1 MLQTLSSDLNH
12 HSGGTHFISE
22 QGQNL
27 NLTYWLDILKR
38 RFFLFLGVF
47 GLFSVIGLYVTAIQR
62 PLYLSEGKILVQS
75 PEVDPDIMTP
85 AVTATVSERAQ
96 LIQHRV
102 MTRDNLLLIANK
114 FKLFPGISDASGIVD
129 LMRKRTQFKPLPV
142 EVDGQLR
149 PNSRAVAFTVGFEYE
164 IPEISIRVANELI
177 RLVVSG
183 DENSRSGRA
192 AEMVRLQAG
201 QAKDIEDQLES
212 KKLQISEIA
221 RRPRSAVSEIPD
233 EQKTELA
240 ALAALKV
247 ELAQKAAIYSDA
259 HPVVVALRRK
269 IAMMEKNL
277 TQASRLP
284 AQVQSSSPDDDIEAL
299 KRQQQLLEKQLA
311 EANGKLASARFREKL
326 DLEQRDRMQ
335 IVEAPS
341 LPEKPVKSKK
351 IVMVGLVLV
360 VSLALGLGI
369 AIGPELL
376 KGSITTRQQLIGVV
390 DSSIIVCV
398 PYISTPMDTVRTKLK
413 ILFAITSVVIVS
425 VALATLVAAIAL
437 NWPIDFFHSA
447 SSGS

>member
-1 MLQTLSSDLNH
+1 
-12 HSGGTHFISE
+12 
-22 QGQNL
+22 
-27 NLTYWLDILKR
+27 
-38 RFFLFLGVF
+38 
-47 GLFSVIGLYVTAIQR
+47 
-62 PLYLSEGKILVQS
+62 
-75 PEVDPDIMTP
+75 MTP

-102 MTRDNLLLIANK
+102 MTRDNLMLIANK

-192 AEMVRLQAG
+192 AEMVRLQAS

-212 KKLQISEIA
+212 KKLQIFEIA

-284 AQVQSSSPDDDIEAL
+284 AQVPSSPDDDIEAL

>member
-1 MLQTLSSDLNH
+1 VLQTLSSDLNH

-192 AEMVRLQAG
+192 AEMVRLQAS

-212 KKLQISEIA
+212 KKLQIFEIA

-284 AQVQSSSPDDDIEAL
+284 AQVPSSPDDDIEAL